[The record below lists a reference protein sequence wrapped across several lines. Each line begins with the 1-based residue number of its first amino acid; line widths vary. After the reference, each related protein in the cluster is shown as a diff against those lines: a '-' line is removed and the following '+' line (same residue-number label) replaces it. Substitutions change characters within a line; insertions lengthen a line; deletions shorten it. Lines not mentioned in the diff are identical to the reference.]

1 LVVFSFIFM
10 ISKLIPGM
18 ANVNL
23 AGKIVSKDDKRS
35 VNTKYGKSQV
45 CDAILRDD
53 TGEIKLT
60 LWGEQISK
68 VREGD
73 EVSISGAYITEFQ
86 GELQLNVPKKGLLEV
101 GIKE

>member
-1 LVVFSFIFM
+1 
-10 ISKLIPGM
+10 
-18 ANVNL
+18 
-23 AGKIVSKDDKRS
+23 
-35 VNTKYGKSQV
+35 
-45 CDAILRDD
+45 
-53 TGEIKLT
+53 GEIKLT